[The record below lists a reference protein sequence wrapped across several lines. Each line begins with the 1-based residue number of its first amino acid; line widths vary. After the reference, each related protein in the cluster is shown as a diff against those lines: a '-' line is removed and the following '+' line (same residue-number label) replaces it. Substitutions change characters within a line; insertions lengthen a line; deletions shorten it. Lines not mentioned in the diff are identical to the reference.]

1 MVFQQKKHRDVTIVA
16 LFQTKVRR
24 TKLQII
30 LLCLGHFINDLHL
43 AFLPTFIPGIVERL
57 GISLAQAGFL
67 NSISGFINMIGQP
80 LFGYFSDK
88 TTKPVYIISG
98 PVLACLGACL
108 LPLAPNYFMTLVF
121 VLIWGIGT
129 AVFHPQGSG
138 GIGHICS
145 VDQLS
150 SSLALFGLGGMLAGA
165 FSPIYAVTLVKLFG
179 YKLMPW
185 AAMIPVLITVV
196 LMYLYIPDIQDRSTF
211 KPSSGGFFYNFW
223 KVFRQIYRIWIV
235 AFTRAISGQGLRFFL
250 PLVISARGGKLTE
263 IGTVLFVITIGASIS
278 PLICGRIADKFGARR
293 TLVSILLLMP
303 FFLVPAA
310 LTEGIQSILLF
321 MVGYAMLTATEPITN
336 AMAQRAAPHSR
347 GMASSIIMGF
357 AFGFGGVITAP
368 LGAIADIFGLTTTML
383 IIGIIPSLSIPV
395 ILSRKW

>member
-1 MVFQQKKHRDVTIVA
+1 MA

-88 TTKPVYIISG
+88 TTKPVYVISG

-196 LMYLYIPDIQDRSTF
+196 LMYLYIPDIQDKSTF

-235 AFTRAISGQGLRFFL
+235 AFARAISGQGLRFFL

-293 TLVSILLLMP
+293 TLVSILFLMP

-310 LTEGIQSILLF
+310 LTEGIPSILLF

>member
-1 MVFQQKKHRDVTIVA
+1 MA

-88 TTKPVYIISG
+88 TTKPVYVISG

-196 LMYLYIPDIQDRSTF
+196 LMYLYIPDIQDISTF

-223 KVFRQIYRIWIV
+223 KVFKQIYRIWIV

-293 TLVSILLLMP
+293 TLVSILFLMP